1 MLIDRYVLRSFT
13 GPFILALATVIFIFL
28 FQFLIKS
35 LDQFVGKGLSS
46 WIIIQLIALNLAWM
60 LTLAVPMAMLVASLM
75 AFGSLSASNEITV
88 MKSGGISLVRLMLP
102 MILLSFVVFYLMIRF
117 NNDIL
122 PEANH
127 KARILL
133 YDISRT
139 KPTFILEPGKF
150 SGDLQGAQILVK
162 ETFPNSNEIKGV
174 YVLDYSSP
182 EFRNVLTAEK
192 GNISFSSDFKKV
204 IMDLEN
210 GEIHQLSMINP
221 SKNYRRIKF
230 EKHRLLFKSEGFGFT
245 QSSESAF
252 SRGDRELSANAMK
265 KVVDSL
271 QRVSDSIP
279 EKFAVTLMKDLKTLT
294 SLNFRDTSF
303 SSGVITEEVKK
314 SGFLSNKNTPQ
325 IDTVKKIGIPNDLGD
340 SIRLLVKSTLNKQNE
355 LRNFSISQK
364 QVDKM
369 IDSYDVEIFKKYSIP
384 FACVV
389 FVLVGAPLGFRVKKG
404 GFGIAAGLSL
414 LFFLLY
420 WISLIGGEKLADRG
434 IVTPFVGM
442 WIANIFI
449 GLLGLYLM
457 FKSS

>member
-1 MLIDRYVLRSFT
+1 MLIDRYVLKSFA
-13 GPFILALATVIFIFL
+13 GPFVLSLATVIFIFL

-75 AFGSLSASNEITV
+75 AFGSLSSTNEITV
-88 MKSGGISLVRLMLP
+88 MKSGGISLVRLMIP
-102 MILLSFVVFYLMIRF
+102 MILLSFVMFYLMIRF
-117 NNDIL
+117 NNDVL

-133 YDISRT
+133 YDISKT

-150 SGDLQGAQILVK
+150 SGDIQGAQILVRK
-162 ETFPNSNEIKGV
+162 TFPNSNEIEGV
-174 YVLDYSSP
+174 YVLDYSNA
-182 EFRNVLTAEK
+182 EFRNMLTAEK
-192 GNISFSSDFKKV
+192 GNISFSTDFKNV

-210 GEIHQLSMINP
+210 GEIHQLSNNDP

-230 EKHRLLFKSEGFGFT
+230 EKHRLLFKSQGFGFN

-252 SRGDRELSANAMK
+252 SRGDRELSAQAMK

-271 QRVSDSIP
+271 QTVSDSIP
-279 EKFAVTLMKDLKTLT
+279 VKFNETILKDLRTLT
-294 SLNFRDTSF
+294 SLNYRDTSF
-303 SSGVITEEVKK
+303 TLMKADTQEQKPRLV
-314 SGFLSNKNTPQ
+314 SNRTVPV
-325 IDTVKKIGIPNDLGD
+325 DTVRKLAVPGNLRDSISLLVRSVFSRNNDLKNLAV
-340 SIRLLVKSTLNKQNE
+340 SRQ
-355 LRNFSISQK
+355 

-389 FVLVGAPLGFRVKKG
+389 FVLVGAPLGYRVKRG

-434 IVTPFVGM
+434 IVTPFAGM
-442 WIANIFI
+442 WIANIII
-449 GLLGLYLM
+449 GIFGIYLM